1 LQEGTKKDN
10 IMDEVYLGLGSNIG
24 KAQCNLES
32 ARVHLLD
39 HSAVIRAVS
48 PVYVSEPWGF
58 ESKNNFI
65 NQVICIHTGRD
76 PYELLSLT
84 QQIEKMM
91 GRAITKKG
99 YSDRI
104 IDIDIL
110 FFGGRIISSKSLII
124 PHPLL
129 HKRMFVLKPMSDI
142 APRFHHPVF
151 NKSIEQLLEECP
163 DRTLT
168 RKIPV

>member
-1 LQEGTKKDN
+1 MQESSNKN
-10 IMDEVYLGLGSNIG
+10 SIMDEVYLGLGSNIG

-32 ARVHLLD
+32 ARGHLLD
-39 HSAVIRAVS
+39 HLTVIRAVS

-58 ESKNNFI
+58 ESSNNFV
-65 NQVICIHTGRD
+65 NQVICIHTGRG

-84 QQIEKMM
+84 QKIEKMM
-91 GRAITKKG
+91 GRTTAKKG

-110 FFGGRIISSKSLII
+110 FFGKRIISSKSLII

-168 RKIPV
+168 HKMPV